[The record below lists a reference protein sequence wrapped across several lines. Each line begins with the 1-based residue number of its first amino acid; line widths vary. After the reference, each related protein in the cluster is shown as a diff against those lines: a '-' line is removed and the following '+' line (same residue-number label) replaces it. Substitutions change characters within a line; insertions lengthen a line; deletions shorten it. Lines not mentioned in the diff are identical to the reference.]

1 MLWIGSCTLDTLSCT
16 EAKNL
21 SAATF
26 ATLTFT
32 TQKTGFRNET
42 IGHGRSGHP
51 FLCPVHCL
59 ASRVAA
65 LRRSA
70 ATPLTPLNAV
80 HAHTGAPFQHILP
93 SDITRCT
100 RTALLL
106 HPDPAYAVSDVT
118 VRSTRAGGAMVLL
131 CAGVDSDRIR
141 LGGGDP
147 TKCTGTCMYKHSR

>member
-1 MLWIGSCTLDTLSCT
+1 MLWIGSCTLDTLSCM

-26 ATLTFT
+26 AMLTFT

-93 SDITRCT
+93 SDITRRT
-100 RTALLL
+100 RT
-106 HPDPAYAVSDVT
+106 VT

>member
-93 SDITRCT
+93 SDITRRT
-100 RTALLL
+100 RT
-106 HPDPAYAVSDVT
+106 VT